1 MTPSISGTLSAQ
13 LADTSAPATAVTQQ
27 APQTQPSD
35 TVTLSQSAQVSQL
48 HEQGQNPSE
57 IAENLGIPVS
67 TVDSDLG
74 IAAATVASKP
84 AAAPPTAAPGTR
96 SAALDSQHG

>member
-1 MTPSISGTLSAQ
+1 MTLSNSGTLSAQ
-13 LADTSAPATAVTQQ
+13 PADTPAPPSAVTQQ

-35 TVTLSQSAQVSQL
+35 TVALSQSAQVSQL
-48 HEQGQNPSE
+48 HQQGQNPSE

-74 IAAATVASKP
+74 IVAATVASKL
-84 AAAPPTAAPGTR
+84 AAAPTATAPGN
-96 SAALDSQHG
+96 S

>member
-1 MTPSISGTLSAQ
+1 MTPSISGTLSARPT
-13 LADTSAPATAVTQQ
+13 DTPVPAPVVTQQ

-35 TVTLSQSAQVSQL
+35 TVALSQSAQVSQL
-48 HEQGQNPSE
+48 HEQGQNSSE

-74 IAAATVASKP
+74 IVAAAVASKAAAT
-84 AAAPPTAAPGTR
+84 PPSTAPGTR
-96 SAALDSQHG
+96 SAALDPQHG